1 MEVAEESENDMFLTI
16 AYRSPPYEPLLL
28 VHFVFLNS
36 IKPDDSDDALAY
48 MAPPFPTFLIILF
61 VILEFKIYKKL
72 KFYVCIAPP

>member
-1 MEVAEESENDMFLTI
+1 MEVADERENDMFLTI

-48 MAPPFPTFLIILF
+48 MAPPFPTVVIILF
-61 VILEFKIYKKL
+61 VILEFKIFKKSN
-72 KFYVCIAPP
+72 FYV